1 MHNKKISKV
10 ELLQNALKILDLS
23 QFVTFKE
30 IKARYRQLSRKYHPD
45 ICKDKDKMAEINSA
59 YDILK
64 SYIEDFRYSFDEDE
78 IHKQYPENYLK
89 DRFRF

>member
-1 MHNKKISKV
+1 MENESVSKV
-10 ELLQNALKILDLS
+10 QLLQNALKVLDLP
-23 QFVTFKE
+23 QFVSFKE
-30 IKARYRQLSRKYHPD
+30 IKAKYRLLSRKYHPD
-45 ICKDKDKMAEINSA
+45 ICTDKDKMAEINSA

-78 IHKQYPENYLK
+78 IHKQYPENYHA